1 MSSPTIRVGLLGAGY
16 IADWHCKALR
26 SVRGAR
32 VVAVCDQSTD
42 RAAALAQK
50 CGAERAFAT
59 LDEMLAEAKLD
70 AVHVLLPPTAHAAA
84 ARTLLD
90 RGVAAY
96 IEKPLCVRADDARD
110 LADRAGVG
118 AGATLA
124 VGHNFLFTP
133 GYERLKADLAAG
145 RLGRVEHVT
154 VVWAKEF
161 GQLRGGPFGAWVFRH
176 PGNIMLEVGPHLA
189 AHVLDLCGPPDRVA
203 AEALDP
209 VALPNGG
216 TFYRRWLVT
225 THHGRATADV
235 RASFGPGFT
244 EHRVEVRGT
253 AGTAVVDFE
262 AGTYVLRRRTH
273 LPTDF
278 DRYARS
284 RAEAKTV
291 TRQARGTLA
300 RYVFS
305 KLKLVK
311 DGNPFGASIARA
323 VRQFYAGLGGTTDP
337 RLTAAFGASVVNL
350 CLDVARAAGRDP
362 EVEVTPPAA
371 SVLTPAATASEP
383 KAAPDVLIL
392 GGTGFIGRAL
402 VKRMAAAG
410 RRVRLLAR
418 DPNSVPA
425 DLKAAGVEVVRGDL
439 SRPCDLAS
447 ALTGITGV
455 IHLARS
461 NSRTWAEYLRDDVGV
476 TRAVAEA
483 CLAAGVKRLVYTGTT
498 DSYYSGR
505 DEVVTEATPLDP
517 KIHRRNLYARA
528 KAEAERELLALHKD
542 RGLPVVI
549 ARPAIVIGP
558 GGDPHHW
565 GIGSWASPE
574 TCHLWGDGTRPVPLV
589 LADDVA
595 AALVR
600 CLDVPGIE
608 GEAFNLAADA
618 TVTPRE
624 YVAAMSDALGTWI
637 DARPR
642 SPLSYYS
649 GDAAK
654 WLVKCLVRHPE
665 RRVPSYRDWKS
676 RTYRARYDCSKAKR
690 VLGWA
695 PVSDRDALL
704 AEGVR
709 RAAAE
714 WSA

>member
-1 MSSPTIRVGLLGAGY
+1 MRSPTIRVGLLGAGY
-16 IADWHCKALR
+16 IADWHSKALR

-32 VVAVCDQSTD
+32 VVAVCDQSTG
-42 RAAALAQK
+42 RAEALAAK

-59 LDEMLAEAKLD
+59 LDDMLAEANLD

-84 ARTLLD
+84 ARTLLG

-96 IEKPLCVRADDARD
+96 IEKPLCVRSDDARE
-110 LADRAGVG
+110 LAGHAGTG
-118 AGATLA
+118 SKFA

-133 GYERLKADLAAG
+133 GYEQLKADLEAG
-145 RLGRVEHVT
+145 KLGRIEHVT
-154 VVWAKEF
+154 VVWSKEF
-161 GQLRGGPFGAWVFRH
+161 GQLRSGPFGAWVFRH

-209 VALPNGG
+209 VQLPTGG

-278 DRYARS
+278 DRYART
-284 RAEAKTV
+284 RAEAKV
-291 TRQARGTLA
+291 ITRQARGTLA

-311 DGNPFGASIARA
+311 HGNPFGASIARA
-323 VRQFYAGLGGTTDP
+323 VRHFYAGLSGAPDP

-350 CLDVARAAGRDP
+350 CLDIARAAGHDP
-362 EVEVTPPAA
+362 EAAAAAPVPAA
-371 SVLTPAATASEP
+371 AAPAAGHTP
-383 KAAPDVLIL
+383 PDVLIL

-410 RRVRLLAR
+410 RRVRVLAR
-418 DPNSVPA
+418 DPSSVPPE
-425 DLKAAGVEVVRGDL
+425 LRVAGVEVVRGDL
-439 SRPCDLAS
+439 SRPGDLMS

-461 NSRTWAEYLRDDVGV
+461 NSRTWAEYLRDDVAV

-505 DEVVTEATPLDP
+505 DEVITEATPLDP
-517 KIHRRNLYARA
+517 KVHRRNLYARA
-528 KAEAERELLALHKD
+528 KAEAERALLELHRD

-565 GIGSWASPE
+565 GVGSWASPE

-624 YVAAMSDALGTWI
+624 YVAAMSEALGTWI

-642 SPLSYYS
+642 SPLSYYA

-665 RRVPSYRDWKS
+665 RRVPSFRDWKS

>member
-1 MSSPTIRVGLLGAGY
+1 VSSPTIRAGLLGAGY

-50 CGAERAFAT
+50 CGAERTFAT
-59 LDEMLAEAKLD
+59 LEDMLAEANLD

-90 RGVAAY
+90 RGVPAY
-96 IEKPLCVRADDARD
+96 IEKPLCVRSDEARE
-110 LADRAGVG
+110 LAGRAGT
-118 AGATLA
+118 GATLA

-133 GYERLKADLAAG
+133 GYEQLKADLAAG
-145 RLGRVEHVT
+145 RLGRVEHVS

-209 VALPNGG
+209 VPLPSGG
-216 TFYRRWLVT
+216 TFHRRWLVT

-273 LPTDF
+273 LPADF
-278 DRYARS
+278 DRYART
-284 RAEAKTV
+284 RAEAKAI
-291 TRQARGTLA
+291 TRQGRGALA
-300 RYVFS
+300 RYVLS
-305 KLKLVK
+305 KMKLVK

-323 VRQFYAGLGGTTDP
+323 VRQFYAGLGGAADP
-337 RLTAAFGASVVNL
+337 RLTAGFGASVVNL
-350 CLDVARAAGRDP
+350 CLDIARAAGHDP
-362 EVEVTPPAA
+362 EAAAPA
-371 SVLTPAATASEP
+371 PAPVANAP
-383 KAAPDVLIL
+383 KPDPDVLIL

-410 RRVRLLAR
+410 RHVRLLAR
-418 DPNSVPA
+418 DPSSVPQE
-425 DLKAAGVEVVRGDL
+425 LRAAGVDVVRGDL
-439 SRPCDLAS
+439 RRPGDLAQ
-447 ALTGITGV
+447 ALGGVTGV

-461 NSRTWAEYLRDDVGV
+461 NSRTWAEYLRDDVAV

-483 CLAAGVKRLVYTGTT
+483 CLAAGVKRLVYTSTT
-498 DSYYSGR
+498 DCYYSGR
-505 DEVVTEATPLDP
+505 DEVITEATPLDP

-528 KAEAERELLALHKD
+528 KAEAERALLELHRD

-565 GIGSWASPE
+565 GIGSWASPD

-618 TVTPRE
+618 TVTPLQ
-624 YVAAMSDALGTWI
+624 YLAAMSEALGTWI

-642 SPLSYYS
+642 SPLSYYA
-649 GDAAK
+649 GDAGK

-690 VLGWA
+690 ALGWS

-709 RAAAE
+709 RAAAV
-714 WSA
+714 WSE